1 MRWPWQRHQRAAVT
15 KARQRAADAAAE
27 ADRATEQ
34 LRQVKRSAA
43 TESVRSAAIKAE
55 FTSLLDAAFQARR

>member
-1 MRWPWQRHQRAAVT
+1 MT